1 MSLPNLSQRS
11 RPASTATT
19 ATSYRLP
26 DRKELGYQPFEYWK
40 GPKRVLPQPIKKPNS
55 TGTVTKIE
63 EIRLPNSSGYTS
75 RSTAQQHQSDVV
87 HTYPIEKVRPD
98 TSLHPALAA
107 STNMGWEQAHN
118 ANGGQ
123 AGPTPF
129 QVRDAN
135 GRVEFMSEPPS
146 YDNQELPPRSNMSRY
161 VGVQPWYRRKRTWVI
176 SAVVVVIAI
185 IVAVVA
191 GVLVSKANR
200 YPDYTKLN
208 YSIQDTYSGENF
220 FDQFDYFTGFDPAQG
235 FVHYVPKEQ
244 AQQLNLTHAT
254 ANSAVMKVDTSVGP
268 GSTPDA
274 STGRFSVRVSSKKQ
288 YNSGLFIFDIKHT
301 PFGCGTWPAL
311 WLVDENE
318 WPKSGEIDIMEAVN
332 KADKGN
338 QMTLHTTDNCEMSV
352 KRKMTGSVLQK
363 DCFNETNSNAGCG
376 VQGSDASYGA
386 NYNTAGGGIMAMEW
400 RNEGIR
406 MWQFGRSSIPA
417 DITSKK
423 PDPSTWGMA
432 AADFPNTDCDMG
444 THFRNQSIIANI
456 DLCGQLTNAVY
467 AESGCPSNC
476 TDFVANNPEAF
487 KDAFW
492 EFGAFDVYKAS

>member
-1 MSLPNLSQRS
+1 MSRNGQKTRPPSQ
-11 RPASTATT
+11 
-19 ATSYRLP
+19 LP

-40 GPKRVLPQPIKKPNS
+40 GPKRILPKEAQPI
-55 TGTVTKIE
+55 GTTV
-63 EIRLPNSSGYTS
+63 IRLPNHSGYT
-75 RSTAQQHQSDVV
+75 STAQQHKSAGTVV
-87 HTYPIEKVRPD
+87 HTHSYPIEKVRPA
-98 TSLHPALAA
+98 TSLHPAL
-107 STNMGWEQAHN
+107 SNQNTNMGWEQHN
-118 ANGGQ
+118 GQ
-123 AGPTPF
+123 AGPTSF

-135 GRVEFMSEPPS
+135 GRVEFVNEPPS
-146 YDNQELPPRSNMSRY
+146 YDNQELPPRTNNMSRY
-161 VGVQPWYRRKRTWVI
+161 VGVQPWYKRKRTWII
-176 SAVVVVIAI
+176 SAVVLIVAI

-208 YSIQDTYSGENF
+208 YSLQDTYSGETF

-244 AQQLNLTHAT
+244 AQQFCNSANPANQNLTHAT
-254 ANSAVMKVDTSVGP
+254 AQSAVMKVDTSVGP
-268 GSTPDA
+268 GSNPDA

-288 YNSGLFIFDIKHT
+288 YNSGLFIFDVKHT

-338 QMTLHTTDNCEMSV
+338 QMTLHTTDGCDMSV
-352 KRKMTGSVLQK
+352 KRKMTGTTLQN

-376 VQGSDASYGA
+376 VQGNDASYGA
-386 NYNTAGGGIMAMEW
+386 TYNAAGGGIMAMEW

-423 PDPSTWGMA
+423 PDPSTWGVA
-432 AADFPNTDCDMG
+432 AADFPNTGCSMD

-476 TDFVANNPEAF
+476 TDFVANNPQAF

>member
-1 MSLPNLSQRS
+1 MSRNGQKTRPPSQ
-11 RPASTATT
+11 
-19 ATSYRLP
+19 LP

-40 GPKRVLPQPIKKPNS
+40 GPKRILPKEGQPI
-55 TGTVTKIE
+55 GTTV
-63 EIRLPNSSGYTS
+63 IRLPNHSGYTS
-75 RSTAQQHQSDVV
+75 TAAQQHKSAGTVV
-87 HTYPIEKVRPD
+87 HTHSYPIEKVRPA
-98 TSLHPALAA
+98 TSLHPAL
-107 STNMGWEQAHN
+107 SNRDTNMGWEHHN
-118 ANGGQ
+118 NGGQ
-123 AGPTPF
+123 AGPTSF

-135 GRVEFMSEPPS
+135 GRVEFVNEPPS
-146 YDNQELPPRSNMSRY
+146 YDNQELPPRTNNMSRY
-161 VGVQPWYRRKRTWVI
+161 VGVQPWYKRKRTWVI
-176 SAVVVVIAI
+176 GAVVLIVAI

-208 YSIQDTYSGENF
+208 YSLQDTYSGETF

-235 FVHYVPKEQ
+235 FVHYVPREQ

-254 ANSAVMKVDTSVGP
+254 AQSAVMKVDTSVGP
-268 GSTPDA
+268 GSNPDA

-288 YNSGLFIFDIKHT
+288 YNSGLFIFDVKHT
-301 PFGCGTWPAL
+301 PYGCGTWPAL

-338 QMTLHTTDNCEMSV
+338 QMTLHTTDGCDMSV
-352 KRKMTGSVLQK
+352 KRKMTGTTLQN

-376 VQGSDASYGA
+376 VQGNDASYGA
-386 NYNTAGGGIMAMEW
+386 TYNAAGGGIMAMEW

-406 MWQFGRSSIPA
+406 MWQFGRASIPA

-423 PDPSTWGMA
+423 PDPSTWGIA
-432 AADFPNTDCDMG
+432 AADFPNTGCSMD

-476 TDFVANNPEAF
+476 TDFVANNPQAF

>member
-1 MSLPNLSQRS
+1 MSLNSQKT
-11 RPASTATT
+11 RPPSQ
-19 ATSYRLP
+19 LP

-40 GPKRVLPQPIKKPNS
+40 GPKRILPKAQPI
-55 TGTVTKIE
+55 GTVTRVE
-63 EIRLPNSSGYTS
+63 EIRLPNDSGYI
-75 RSTAQQHQSDVV
+75 STAQQHKSAGTRTVV
-87 HTYPIEKVRPD
+87 HTHTYPIEKARPD
-98 TSLHPALAA
+98 TSLHPAL
-107 STNMGWEQAHN
+107 SNQNTNMGWEPHN
-118 ANGGQ
+118 NGGQ
-123 AGPTPF
+123 AGPSPTPF
-129 QVRDAN
+129 HVRDAN
-135 GRVEFMSEPPS
+135 GRVEFVNEPS
-146 YDNQELPPRSNMSRY
+146 SFDNQELPPRTNNMSRY
-161 VGVQPWYRRKRTWVI
+161 VGVQPWYKRKRTWII
-176 SAVVVVIAI
+176 SAVVLIVAI

-208 YSIQDTYSGENF
+208 YSLQDTYSGETF

-254 ANSAVMKVDTSVGP
+254 AQSAVMKVDTSVGP
-268 GSTPDA
+268 GSNPDA

-288 YNSGLFIFDIKHT
+288 YNSGLFIFDVKHT

-332 KADKGN
+332 KAEKGN
-338 QMTLHTTDNCEMSV
+338 QMTLHTTDGCDMSV
-352 KRKMTGSVLQK
+352 KRKMTGTTLQN

-376 VQGSDASYGA
+376 VQGNDASYGA
-386 NYNTAGGGIMAMEW
+386 TYNAAGGGIMAMEW

-423 PDPSTWGMA
+423 PDPSTWGIA
-432 AADFPNTDCDMG
+432 AADFPNTGCSMDS
-444 THFRNQSIIANI
+444 HFRNQSIIANI

-476 TDFVANNPEAF
+476 TDFVANNPQAF